1 MAQLIDPRQ
10 YFLDIIAKNRLATAN
25 QAGIQLQI
33 DIAKARYENLDI
45 SEVVFSDER
54 PLTFDEAS
62 GQWSVDIECKGRGYI
77 INDLKFTSGTLAPMI
92 KQNAVQAVEE
102 LLKITT
108 PGFYIHN
115 DQLYLLAP
123 KGMEVAEMLAW
134 TGYDITEKHY
144 VVVENETRDE
154 ETKADAEIQ
163 VSYNFLKGKILV
175 TYLDVKPSEP
185 AIDLEQVGM
194 EHDIEKL
201 EQAQL
206 DHEEPL
212 VEEQQPVTD
221 EVVQEEVLE
230 EQVVAEEE
238 PVTETVAE
246 EVQTVQEEEVKA
258 PVQQV
263 QNTSKNKRR

>member
-54 PLTFDEAS
+54 FDEAT
-62 GQWSVDIECKGRGYI
+62 GQWSVDIECKGRGYV

-102 LLKITT
+102 LLEITT

-123 KGMEVAEMLAW
+123 KDMEVAEMLAW

-144 VVVENETRDE
+144 VVVENESRDE

-246 EVQTVQEEEVKA
+246 EVQSVQEEEVKA

-263 QNTSKNKRR
+263 QDPRKNKRR

>member
-54 PLTFDEAS
+54 FDEAT
-62 GQWSVDIECKGRGYI
+62 GQWSVDIECKGRGYV

-102 LLKITT
+102 LLEITT

-123 KGMEVAEMLAW
+123 KDMEVAEMLAW

-144 VVVENETRDE
+144 VVVENESRDE

-206 DHEEPL
+206 DHEEPV

-246 EVQTVQEEEVKA
+246 EVQPVQEEEVKA

>member
-54 PLTFDEAS
+54 FDEAT
-62 GQWSVDIECKGRGYI
+62 GQWSVDIECKGRGYV

-102 LLKITT
+102 LLEITT

-123 KGMEVAEMLAW
+123 KDMEVAEMLAW

-144 VVVENETRDE
+144 VVVENESRDE

-246 EVQTVQEEEVKA
+246 EVQPVQEEEVKA

>member
-1 MAQLIDPRQ
+1 MTQLIDPRQ
-10 YFLDIIAKNRLATAN
+10 YFLNIIAKNRLASAN
-25 QAGIQLQI
+25 QAGVQLQI

-45 SEVVFSDER
+45 SEVVFANER
-54 PLTFDEAS
+54 FDETS

-77 INDLKFTSGTLAPMI
+77 ISDLKFTSGTLAPMI

-123 KGMEVAEMLAW
+123 KEMEVAEMLAW

-163 VSYNFLKGKILV
+163 VSYSFLKGKILV
-175 TYLDVKPSEP
+175 TYLDVVPSEP
-185 AIDLEQVGM
+185 AVDLEQMGM
-194 EHDIEKL
+194 NHDVEKL

-206 DHEEPL
+206 DHEEPS
-212 VEEQQPVTD
+212 VEEHQPVTD
-221 EVVQEEVLE
+221 EVVQDEEVQQ
-230 EQVVAEEE
+230 EQTVAEEE
-238 PVTETVAE
+238 SVVETVTE
-246 EVQTVQEEEVKA
+246 EVHAVQEEEVKTT
-258 PVQQV
+258 VQQV
-263 QNTSKNKRR
+263 QYTRKNKRR

>member
-1 MAQLIDPRQ
+1 MTQLIDPRQ
-10 YFLDIIAKNRLATAN
+10 YFLNIIAKNRLASAN
-25 QAGIQLQI
+25 QAGVQLQI

-45 SEVVFSDER
+45 SEVVFANEQ
-54 PLTFDEAS
+54 FDEAS
-62 GQWSVDIECKGRGYI
+62 DQWSVDIECKGRGYI
-77 INDLKFTSGTLAPMI
+77 ISDLKFTSGTLAPMI

-123 KGMEVAEMLAW
+123 KEMEVAEMLAW

-163 VSYNFLKGKILV
+163 VSYSFLKGKILV
-175 TYLDVKPSEP
+175 TYLDVVPSEP
-185 AIDLEQVGM
+185 TVDLEQVGM
-194 EHDIEKL
+194 NHDVEKL

-206 DHEEPL
+206 DHEEH
-212 VEEQQPVTD
+212 QPVTD
-221 EVVQEEVLE
+221 EVVQDEEVQQ
-230 EQVVAEEE
+230 EQTVAEEE
-238 PVTETVAE
+238 SVIEAVTE
-246 EVQTVQEEEVKA
+246 EVHAAQEEEVKT
-258 PVQQV
+258 PVQRV
-263 QNTSKNKRR
+263 QETRKNKRR

>member
-54 PLTFDEAS
+54 FDEAT
-62 GQWSVDIECKGRGYI
+62 GQWSVDIECKGRGYV

-102 LLKITT
+102 LLEITT

-123 KGMEVAEMLAW
+123 KDMEVAEMLAW

-144 VVVENETRDE
+144 VVVENESRDE

-194 EHDIEKL
+194 DHDIEKL

-246 EVQTVQEEEVKA
+246 EVQPVQEEEVKA

>member
-10 YFLDIIAKNRLATAN
+10 YFLDIIAKSRLATAN
-25 QAGIQLQI
+25 QTGIQLQI

-175 TYLDVKPSEP
+175 TYLEVIHSEP
-185 AIDLEQVGM
+185 SVELEQLGM
-194 EHDIEKL
+194 NHDVEKL

-206 DHEEPL
+206 DHEDPT
-212 VEEQQPVTD
+212 VEQQQVTD
-221 EVVQEEVLE
+221 EVVQDEEVQQ
-230 EQVVAEEE
+230 EQTVAEEE
-238 PVTETVAE
+238 PVAETATE
-246 EVQTVQEEEVKA
+246 EVDTGQEEKVKT

-263 QNTSKNKRR
+263 QETRKNKRR

>member
-1 MAQLIDPRQ
+1 MTQLIDPRQ
-10 YFLDIIAKNRLATAN
+10 YFLDIIAKNRLASAN
-25 QAGIQLQI
+25 QAGVQLQI

-45 SEVVFSDER
+45 SEVVFANER
-54 PLTFDEAS
+54 FDETS
-62 GQWSVDIECKGRGYI
+62 DQWSVDIECKGRGYI

-123 KGMEVAEMLAW
+123 KEMEVAEMLAW

-163 VSYNFLKGKILV
+163 VSYSFLKGKILV
-175 TYLDVKPSEP
+175 TYLDVVPSEP
-185 AIDLEQVGM
+185 TVDLEQVGM
-194 EHDIEKL
+194 NHDVEKL

-206 DHEEPL
+206 DHEEH
-212 VEEQQPVTD
+212 QPVTD
-221 EVVQEEVLE
+221 EVVQDEEVQQ
-230 EQVVAEEE
+230 EQTVAEEE
-238 PVTETVAE
+238 SVVEAVTE
-246 EVQTVQEEEVKA
+246 EVHAVQEEEVKTT
-258 PVQQV
+258 VQQV
-263 QNTSKNKRR
+263 QYTRKNKRR

>member
-54 PLTFDEAS
+54 FDEAT
-62 GQWSVDIECKGRGYI
+62 GQWSVDIECKGRGYV

-102 LLKITT
+102 LLEITT

-123 KGMEVAEMLAW
+123 KDMEVAEMLAW

-144 VVVENETRDE
+144 VVVENESRDE

-206 DHEEPL
+206 DHEEPV

-246 EVQTVQEEEVKA
+246 EVQSVQEEEVKA

-263 QNTSKNKRR
+263 QDPRKNKRR

>member
-10 YFLDIIAKNRLATAN
+10 YFLDIIVKNRLASAN

-54 PLTFDEAS
+54 FDETS
-62 GQWSVDIECKGRGYI
+62 GQWSVDIECKGRGYV

-102 LLKITT
+102 LLEIST
-108 PGFYIHN
+108 PGFYIHD
-115 DQLYLLAP
+115 DQLYLIAP
-123 KGMEVAEMLAW
+123 KDMEVAEMLAW

-144 VVVENETRDE
+144 VVVENESRDE

-163 VSYNFLKGKILV
+163 VSYNFLKGKIFV
-175 TYLDVKPSEP
+175 TYLDVKPSAP
-185 AIDLEQVGM
+185 AIEP

-206 DHEEPL
+206 DHEE
-212 VEEQQPVTD
+212 QQSVTD
-221 EVVQEEVLE
+221 EVVLE
-230 EQVVAEEE
+230 EQVIAEEE
-238 PVTETVAE
+238 PVTETVTE

-263 QNTSKNKRR
+263 QDPRKNKRR

>member
-1 MAQLIDPRQ
+1 MTQLIDPRQ
-10 YFLDIIAKNRLATAN
+10 YFLNIIAKSRLASAQQT
-25 QAGIQLQI
+25 GVQLQM
-33 DIAKARYENLDI
+33 DIAKGRYEDLNI
-45 SEVVFSDER
+45 TEVVFGEEQ
-54 PLTFDEAS
+54 FDQET
-62 GQWSVDIECKGRGYI
+62 GEWKVDIACKGRGYM
-77 INDLKFTSGTLAPMI
+77 LEGVKYHSGTLAPMI

-123 KGMEVAEMLAW
+123 KEMEVAEMLAW

-163 VSYNFLKGKILV
+163 VSYSFLKGKILV
-175 TYLDVKPSEP
+175 TYLDAIPSNP
-185 AIDLEQVGM
+185 AVDLEQVGM
-194 EHDIEKL
+194 NHDIEKL

-206 DHEEPL
+206 DHEEL
-212 VEEQQPVTD
+212 TVEEHQPVTD
-221 EVVQEEVLE
+221 EVVQDEEVQQ
-230 EQVVAEEE
+230 EQTVAEEE
-238 PVTETVAE
+238 SVVETVTE
-246 EVQTVQEEEVKA
+246 EVNTVQEEVKT

-263 QNTSKNKRR
+263 QYTRKNKRR

>member
-10 YFLDIIAKNRLATAN
+10 YFLDIIVKNRLASAN

-54 PLTFDEAS
+54 FDEAS
-62 GQWSVDIECKGRGYI
+62 GQWSVDIECKGRGYV

-102 LLKITT
+102 LLEITT

-115 DQLYLLAP
+115 DQLYLIAP
-123 KGMEVAEMLAW
+123 KVMEVAEMLAW

-144 VVVENETRDE
+144 IVVENESRDE

-163 VSYNFLKGKILV
+163 VSYNFLKGKIFV
-175 TYLDVKPSEP
+175 TYLDVKPSTP

-194 EHDIEKL
+194 NHDVEKL

-206 DHEEPL
+206 DH
-212 VEEQQPVTD
+212 EEQQPVTD
-221 EVVQEEVLE
+221 EVVQEEEVLE
-230 EQVVAEEE
+230 EQVIAEEE
-238 PVTETVAE
+238 PVTETVTE

-263 QNTSKNKRR
+263 QDPRKNKRR

>member
-54 PLTFDEAS
+54 FDEAT
-62 GQWSVDIECKGRGYI
+62 GQWSVDIECKGRGYV

-102 LLKITT
+102 LLEITT

-123 KGMEVAEMLAW
+123 KDMEVAEMLAW
-134 TGYDITEKHY
+134 TGYGITEKHY

-194 EHDIEKL
+194 DHDIEKL

-246 EVQTVQEEEVKA
+246 EVQPVQEEEVKA

-263 QNTSKNKRR
+263 QDPRKNKRR

>member
-54 PLTFDEAS
+54 FDEAS
-62 GQWSVDIECKGRGYI
+62 GQWSVDIECKGRGYV

-102 LLKITT
+102 LLEITT

-123 KGMEVAEMLAW
+123 KDMEVAEMLAW

-144 VVVENETRDE
+144 VVVENESRDE

-246 EVQTVQEEEVKA
+246 EVQPVQEEEVKA

-263 QNTSKNKRR
+263 QDPRKNKRR

>member
-10 YFLDIIAKNRLATAN
+10 YFLDIIAKNRLASAN
-25 QAGIQLQI
+25 QAGVQLQI

-45 SEVVFSDER
+45 SEVVFSTER
-54 PLTFDEAS
+54 FDEVS

-102 LLKITT
+102 LLQITT

-115 DQLYLLAP
+115 DQLYLLAL

-163 VSYNFLKGKILV
+163 VSYNFLKGKIFV
-175 TYLDVKPSEP
+175 TYLDVTPSEP
-185 AIDLEQVGM
+185 AVDLEEVGM
-194 EHDIEKL
+194 NHDIEKL

-206 DHEEPL
+206 DHEEPT
-212 VEEQQPVTD
+212 VEEQQVTD
-221 EVVQEEVLE
+221 EVVQEEVQE
-230 EQVVAEEE
+230 EQVVAEE
-238 PVTETVAE
+238 PVTETVAT
-246 EVQTVQEEEVKA
+246 EVQSVQEEKVKT

-263 QNTSKNKRR
+263 QDTRKNKRR

>member
-54 PLTFDEAS
+54 FDEVS
-62 GQWSVDIECKGRGYI
+62 GQWSVDIECKGRGYV

-102 LLKITT
+102 LLQITT

-246 EVQTVQEEEVKA
+246 EVQSVQEEEVKA

>member
-1 MAQLIDPRQ
+1 MTQLIDPRQ
-10 YFLDIIAKNRLATAN
+10 YFLNIIAKNRLASAN
-25 QAGIQLQI
+25 QAGVQLQI

-45 SEVVFSDER
+45 SEVVFANER
-54 PLTFDEAS
+54 FDETS
-62 GQWSVDIECKGRGYI
+62 DQWSIDIECKGRGYI

-123 KGMEVAEMLAW
+123 KEMEVAEMLAW

-163 VSYNFLKGKILV
+163 VSYSFLKGKILV
-175 TYLDVKPSEP
+175 TYLDVVPSEP
-185 AIDLEQVGM
+185 TVDLEQMGM
-194 EHDIEKL
+194 NHDIEKL

-206 DHEEPL
+206 DHEEPT
-212 VEEQQPVTD
+212 VEEQQVTD

-230 EQVVAEEE
+230 EQVVAEE
-238 PVTETVAE
+238 PVTETVAT
-246 EVQTVQEEEVKA
+246 EVQSVQEEKVKT

-263 QNTSKNKRR
+263 QDTRKNKRR

>member
-1 MAQLIDPRQ
+1 MTQLIDPRQ
-10 YFLDIIAKNRLATAN
+10 YFLNIIAKNRLASAN
-25 QAGIQLQI
+25 QAGVQLQI

-45 SEVVFSDER
+45 SEVVFANER
-54 PLTFDEAS
+54 FDETS
-62 GQWSVDIECKGRGYI
+62 DQWSVDIECKGRGYI

-123 KGMEVAEMLAW
+123 KEMEVAEMLAW

-163 VSYNFLKGKILV
+163 VSYSFLKGKILV
-175 TYLDVKPSEP
+175 TYLDVVPSEP
-185 AIDLEQVGM
+185 TVDLEQMGM
-194 EHDIEKL
+194 NHDIEKL

-206 DHEEPL
+206 DHEEPT
-212 VEEQQPVTD
+212 VEEQQVTD

-230 EQVVAEEE
+230 EQVVAEE
-238 PVTETVAE
+238 PVTETVAT
-246 EVQTVQEEEVKA
+246 EVQSVQEEKVKT

-263 QNTSKNKRR
+263 QDTRKNKRR

>member
-54 PLTFDEAS
+54 FDEAS
-62 GQWSVDIECKGRGYI
+62 GQWSVDIECKGRGYV

-102 LLKITT
+102 LLEITT

-123 KGMEVAEMLAW
+123 KDMEVAEMLAW

-144 VVVENETRDE
+144 VVVENESRDE

-194 EHDIEKL
+194 DHDIEKL

-246 EVQTVQEEEVKA
+246 EVQPVQEEEVKA

-263 QNTSKNKRR
+263 QDPRKNKRR

>member
-10 YFLDIIAKNRLATAN
+10 YFLDIITKSRLTTAN
-25 QAGIQLQI
+25 QAGVQLQI

-45 SEVVFSDER
+45 SEVVFSNER
-54 PLTFDEAS
+54 FDEAS
-62 GQWSVDIECKGRGYI
+62 GQWSVDIECKSRGYI

-92 KQNAVQAVEE
+92 KRNAVQAVEE
-102 LLKITT
+102 LLQITT

-144 VVVENETRDE
+144 VVVENKTRDE

-175 TYLDVKPSEP
+175 TYLDAIPSEP
-185 AIDLEQVGM
+185 ATDLEQVGM
-194 EHDIEKL
+194 NHDIEKL

-206 DHEEPL
+206 DHEEPP
-212 VEEQQPVTD
+212 VEEQEQVTD
-221 EVVQEEVLE
+221 EVVQDEEAQQ
-230 EQVVAEEE
+230 EQTVAEEE
-238 PVTETVAE
+238 PVAETVTE
-246 EVQTVQEEEVKA
+246 EVDTTQEEEGKT

-263 QNTSKNKRR
+263 QVTRKNKRR

>member
-10 YFLDIIAKNRLATAN
+10 YFLDIIAKSRLATAN

-54 PLTFDEAS
+54 FDEAS
-62 GQWSVDIECKGRGYI
+62 GQWSVDIECKGRGYV

-102 LLKITT
+102 LLEITT

-123 KGMEVAEMLAW
+123 KEMEVAEMLAW

-194 EHDIEKL
+194 DHDIEKL
-201 EQAQL
+201 EQVQL

-221 EVVQEEVLE
+221 EVVQEEEVLE

>member
-54 PLTFDEAS
+54 FDEAT
-62 GQWSVDIECKGRGYI
+62 GQWSVDIECKGRGYV

-102 LLKITT
+102 LLEITT

-123 KGMEVAEMLAW
+123 KDMEVAEMLAW

-194 EHDIEKL
+194 DHDIEKL

-246 EVQTVQEEEVKA
+246 EVQPVQEEEVKA

-263 QNTSKNKRR
+263 QDPRKNKRR

>member
-54 PLTFDEAS
+54 FDEAT
-62 GQWSVDIECKGRGYI
+62 GQWSVDIECKGRGYV

-102 LLKITT
+102 LLEITT

-123 KGMEVAEMLAW
+123 KDMEVAEMLAW

-194 EHDIEKL
+194 DHDIEKL

-206 DHEEPL
+206 DHEEPV

-246 EVQTVQEEEVKA
+246 EVQPVQEEEVKA

-263 QNTSKNKRR
+263 QDPRKNKRR

>member
-10 YFLDIIAKNRLATAN
+10 YFLDIIAKNRLTTAN

-54 PLTFDEAS
+54 FDEAS
-62 GQWSVDIECKGRGYI
+62 GQWTVDIECKGRGYV

-102 LLKITT
+102 LLEITT

-123 KGMEVAEMLAW
+123 KDMEVAEMLAW

-144 VVVENETRDE
+144 VVVENESRDE

-163 VSYNFLKGKILV
+163 VSYNFLKGKIFV
-175 TYLDVKPSEP
+175 TYLDVKPAAP
-185 AIDLEQVGM
+185 AIEP

-212 VEEQQPVTD
+212 VEEQDPVTD
-221 EVVQEEVLE
+221 EVVQEEE
-230 EQVVAEEE
+230 VVVEEE

-263 QNTSKNKRR
+263 QDSRKNKRR

>member
-45 SEVVFSDER
+45 SEVVFSNER
-54 PLTFDEAS
+54 FDEAS

-102 LLKITT
+102 LLQITT

-175 TYLDVKPSEP
+175 TYLDVTPSEP
-185 AIDLEQVGM
+185 TVDLEEVGM
-194 EHDIEKL
+194 NHDIEKL

-206 DHEEPL
+206 DHEEPT
-212 VEEQQPVTD
+212 VEEQQVTD

-230 EQVVAEEE
+230 EQVVAEE
-238 PVTETVAE
+238 PVTETVAT
-246 EVQTVQEEEVKA
+246 EVQSVQEEKVKT

-263 QNTSKNKRR
+263 QDTRKNKRR

>member
-54 PLTFDEAS
+54 FDEVS
-62 GQWSVDIECKGRGYI
+62 GQWSVDIECKGRGYV

-102 LLKITT
+102 LLEITT

-123 KGMEVAEMLAW
+123 KDMEVAEMLAW

-246 EVQTVQEEEVKA
+246 EVQSVQEEEVKA

>member
-54 PLTFDEAS
+54 FDEAT
-62 GQWSVDIECKGRGYI
+62 GQWSVDIECKGRGYV

-102 LLKITT
+102 LLEITT

-123 KGMEVAEMLAW
+123 KDMEVAEMLAW

-144 VVVENETRDE
+144 VVVENESRDE

-206 DHEEPL
+206 DYEEPL

-246 EVQTVQEEEVKA
+246 EVQPVQEEEVKA

>member
-10 YFLDIIAKNRLATAN
+10 YFLDIIAKSRLSTGN

-54 PLTFDEAS
+54 FDEVS
-62 GQWSVDIECKGRGYI
+62 GQWSLDIECKGRGYV

-102 LLKITT
+102 LLEITT

-123 KGMEVAEMLAW
+123 KDMEVAEMLAW

-144 VVVENETRDE
+144 VVVENESRDE

-175 TYLDVKPSEP
+175 TYLDVKPSVP

-194 EHDIEKL
+194 GHDIEKL

-221 EVVQEEVLE
+221 EEVLE

>member
-10 YFLDIIAKNRLATAN
+10 YFLDIIAKSRLTTAK
-25 QAGIQLQI
+25 QAGVQLQI

-45 SEVVFSDER
+45 SEVVFGDER
-54 PLTFDEAS
+54 FDEVS

-102 LLKITT
+102 LLQITT

-175 TYLDVKPSEP
+175 TYLDVTPSES
-185 AIDLEQVGM
+185 AVDLEEVGM
-194 EHDIEKL
+194 NHDIEKL

-206 DHEEPL
+206 DHEESP
-212 VEEQQPVTD
+212 VEEQQQVTD
-221 EVVQEEVLE
+221 EVVQDEEAQQEQTVVEEKPVAETVTEEVDT
-230 EQVVAEEE
+230 A
-238 PVTETVAE
+238 
-246 EVQTVQEEEVKA
+246 QEEEVKT

-263 QNTSKNKRR
+263 QDTRKNKRR

>member
-10 YFLDIIAKNRLATAN
+10 YFLDIIAKSRLATAN
-25 QAGIQLQI
+25 QTGIQLQI

-54 PLTFDEAS
+54 SLTFDEAL

-175 TYLDVKPSEP
+175 TYLDVTPSEP
-185 AIDLEQVGM
+185 AVDLEEVGM
-194 EHDIEKL
+194 NHDIEKL

-206 DHEEPL
+206 DHEEPT
-212 VEEQQPVTD
+212 VEEQQVTD

-230 EQVVAEEE
+230 EQVVAEEPVAE
-238 PVTETVAE
+238 TVTE
-246 EVQTVQEEEVKA
+246 EVDTAQEEKVKT

-263 QNTSKNKRR
+263 QETRKNKRR

>member
-10 YFLDIIAKNRLATAN
+10 YFLDIIAKNRLASAN

-45 SEVVFSDER
+45 SEVVFSSER
-54 PLTFDEAS
+54 FDEAS

-102 LLKITT
+102 LLQITT

-175 TYLDVKPSEP
+175 TYLDVTPSEP
-185 AIDLEQVGM
+185 AVDLEEVGM
-194 EHDIEKL
+194 NHDIEKL

-206 DHEEPL
+206 DHEEPT
-212 VEEQQPVTD
+212 VEEQQQVTD

-230 EQVVAEEE
+230 EQVVAEE
-238 PVTETVAE
+238 PVTETVAT
-246 EVQTVQEEEVKA
+246 EVQSVQEEKVKT

-263 QNTSKNKRR
+263 QDTRKNKRR

>member
-1 MAQLIDPRQ
+1 MTQLIDPRQ
-10 YFLDIIAKNRLATAN
+10 YFLNIIAKNRLASAN
-25 QAGIQLQI
+25 QAGVQLQI

-45 SEVVFSDER
+45 SEVVFANER
-54 PLTFDEAS
+54 FDETS
-62 GQWSVDIECKGRGYI
+62 DQWSVDIECKGRGYI
-77 INDLKFTSGTLAPMI
+77 ISDLKFTSGTLAPMI

-123 KGMEVAEMLAW
+123 KEMEVAEMLAW

-163 VSYNFLKGKILV
+163 VSYSFLKGKILV
-175 TYLDVKPSEP
+175 TYLDMVPSEP
-185 AIDLEQVGM
+185 TVDLEQVGM
-194 EHDIEKL
+194 NHDVEKL

-206 DHEEPL
+206 DHEEH
-212 VEEQQPVTD
+212 QPVTD
-221 EVVQEEVLE
+221 EVVQDEEVQQ
-230 EQVVAEEE
+230 EQTVAEEE
-238 PVTETVAE
+238 SVVEAVTD
-246 EVQTVQEEEVKA
+246 EVHAVQEEEVKTT
-258 PVQQV
+258 VQQV
-263 QNTSKNKRR
+263 QYTRKNKRR